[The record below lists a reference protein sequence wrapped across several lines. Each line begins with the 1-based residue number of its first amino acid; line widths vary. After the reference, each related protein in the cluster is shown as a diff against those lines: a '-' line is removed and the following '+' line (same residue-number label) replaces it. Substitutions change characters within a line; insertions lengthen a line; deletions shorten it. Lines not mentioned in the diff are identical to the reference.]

1 MPSTSRSIRAERA
14 TERCIAVACA
24 IARLL
29 KDESG
34 SDMIE
39 YCLIL
44 SLIALS
50 CIAGANGVA
59 NQVHNMINTVT
70 NGMNSA
76 V

>member
-1 MPSTSRSIRAERA
+1 MLSTSRSTRAERA
-14 TERCIAVACA
+14 TERCTAVACA
-24 IARLL
+24 FARLVQ
-29 KDESG
+29 DESG
-34 SDMIE
+34 SDMME
-39 YCLIL
+39 YGLIL